1 MKRRPGVTIMIH
13 RDGAVESRSVRI
25 PLWVLRAGLFAGG
38 ALFVLIIA
46 AAILYAPLARTAAR
60 VPALNQEIE
69 QLRAEARQVRSL
81 AATLEEVE
89 ARYQQVR
96 TMLGGDVVPDRAKV
110 ERSYPIAPPIMARAP
125 VAGSRYQAGPSIP
138 RYWPLDAPGVITRG
152 PASEGTGGE
161 SHRGLDVAVPR
172 GTPIRAAG
180 GGWVTQAGS
189 DPEYGLF
196 VLIDHPDDYQSMY
209 GHASRILVVPGDTVQ
224 PGQVIALSGSTGR
237 STAPH
242 LHFEIRNAGRSIDP
256 RSMVTQ
262 EDL

>member
-1 MKRRPGVTIMIH
+1 MKHSPRVTIMIH
-13 RDGAVESRSVRI
+13 RDDAVESRSLRI
-25 PLWVLRAGLFAGG
+25 PVWVLRAGTIAGG
-38 ALFVLIIA
+38 ALFVFIIV
-46 AAILYAPLARTAAR
+46 AAILYGPVTRTAAR
-60 VPALNQEIE
+60 VPALNREIE
-69 QLRAEARQVRSL
+69 ALRAEVQQVRDLS
-81 AATLEEVE
+81 AALEEVE

-96 TMLGGDVVPDRAKV
+96 TMLGGDVVPDRARV
-110 ERSYPIAPPIMARAP
+110 DRSYPTAPPILARAP
-125 VAGSRYQAGPSIP
+125 VGASQYVTGPSQP

-152 PASEGTGGE
+152 VAGEESGAE

-180 GGWVTQAGS
+180 GGLVAQAGS

-196 VLIDHPDDYQSMY
+196 VLINHPDEYQSMY
-209 GHASRILVVPGDTVQ
+209 GHASRILVAPGDTVQ

-242 LHFEIRNAGRSIDP
+242 LHFEIRSAGRNVDP

-262 EDL
+262 EGL